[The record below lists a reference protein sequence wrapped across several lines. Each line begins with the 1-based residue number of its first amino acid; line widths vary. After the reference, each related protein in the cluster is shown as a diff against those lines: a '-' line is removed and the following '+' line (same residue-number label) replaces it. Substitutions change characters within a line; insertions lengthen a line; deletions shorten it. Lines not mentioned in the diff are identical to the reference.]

1 MSQSALVPVQFH
13 GASLITTIIDGV
25 PHVALRPIC
34 DAIGVDWQAQHAR
47 IKRHPV
53 LSICVSVTKTQ
64 MPGDDQA
71 RDVFMLPLDKLNGWL
86 FGVSV
91 NRVRPEL
98 REKLTQYQAECFDV
112 LAQHFGAATK
122 PPVSEIP
129 MQDKTNAA
137 LEAANAVAAQV
148 QAAVFKALMAGG
160 KSWQHERWMLSFIVN
175 GRDESVKPH
184 AEQIES
190 DAVVMPLPRL
200 ATSIRKEGDMLVSNA
215 ELANLASACSTRLA
229 QRMQVATS

>member
-53 LSICVSVTKTQ
+53 LNSVVSVTKTTGSDGKQ
-64 MPGDDQA
+64 YDMLL
-71 RDVFMLPLDKLNGWL
+71 LPLDKLNGWL

-148 QAAVFKALMAGG
+148 QVAVFKALMAGG
-160 KSWQHERWMLSFIVN
+160 KYWQNERWMLSFIVN

-190 DAVVMPLPRL
+190 DAVVMPIPKL
-200 ATSIRKEGDMLVSNA
+200 AIAIGREGDMLVSNA

-229 QRMQVATS
+229 QRMQVAAA

>member
-1 MSQSALVPVQFH
+1 MSNSVF
-13 GASLITTIIDGV
+13 
-25 PHVALRPIC
+25 
-34 DAIGVDWQAQHAR
+34 AIGETSVRQHDGLFSLNDLHAAAGGEAKHDPNRFIRLDSTQALIAEIQSSNAG
-47 IKRHPV
+47 IQAIETKRGAHGGTYACRELVIAYAAWINAAFHLKVIRVFLNAAVQPPV
-53 LSICVSVTKTQ
+53 
-64 MPGDDQA
+64 
-71 RDVFMLPLDKLNGWL
+71 
-86 FGVSV
+86 
-91 NRVRPEL
+91 
-98 REKLTQYQAECFDV
+98 
-112 LAQHFGAATK
+112 AAT
-122 PPVSEIP
+122 P

-148 QAAVFKALMAGG
+148 QVAVFKALMAGG
-160 KSWQHERWMLSFIVN
+160 KSWQNERWMLSFMVN